1 MVATVP
7 KFPGVVAL
15 ASKFPVA
22 MLTVLIFPEHSVPVV
37 PERSVPGFSEH
48 ASPEFSVFEHASSDS
63 GHSVSE
69 FPVPGCAVSEFPG
82 HDCAVL
88 HLQSA
93 QSLSLL
99 FPSFLAL
106 LSVPFLCLFC
116 LFHFLFS

>member
-1 MVATVP
+1 MVPV
-7 KFPGVVAL
+7 FPGVVAL

-22 MLTVLIFPEHSVPVV
+22 TLTVPVV
-37 PERSVPGFSEH
+37 PEHGVPEFSEH
-48 ASPEFSVFEHASSDS
+48 ASPEVSVFERTSPDS

-69 FPVPGCAVSEFPG
+69 IPVSGHSVSGFPVPGCAVSKFPG
-82 HDCAVL
+82 HERAVL
-88 HLQSA
+88 HSQSA

-106 LSVPFLCLFC
+106 LSVPFLCLFF